1 MSDRLKLFRRLMSA
15 FEGTSNPQRAV
26 ERGFY
31 INMPNNPIEEIT
43 GRVALRPS
51 SVHLLF
57 GGIGSGKTTQLLL
70 TKKALNELEDIKA
83 IYVDVSLVTDI
94 SDLQSGALIAIAAL
108 ELIKTLSNTNSTQ
121 INKHKQTIE
130 KAAYGYSEKKIV
142 TKSLI
147 PAYEAIKFLTNHE
160 QEETIIHKGLL
171 SSEKQENRELVLD
184 AFSQLNKAAREI
196 TKKYTVF
203 LFDSLD
209 RLRNSQI
216 FINSALDDVIDI
228 NNIGIG
234 SVLIGSIAT
243 MYEER
248 ERIAEISGYN
258 YFLPYC
264 NVPENHEVRQFF
276 KDILT
281 VRDPEDF
288 ITLDARELLIF
299 QSGGVLRD
307 LMSLCQATIEESYV
321 DGSDQITEQHV
332 NQAILAIRRSK
343 LIGLTDASI
352 NVLRKVMTEKSFSPR
367 TSEDFEL
374 LLTGHILEYRH
385 PRQRFVVHPVL
396 APLIESIGASVADG

>member
-1 MSDRLKLFRRLMSA
+1 MSA
-15 FEGTSNPQRAV
+15 FEGTSDPQRAV

-31 INMPNNPIEEIT
+31 VNLPNNPIEEIT

-94 SDLQSGALIAIAAL
+94 SDLQSGALIAIAGL
-108 ELIKTLSNTNSTQ
+108 ELIKNLGGINNTQ

-142 TKSLI
+142 TKSLLN
-147 PAYEAIKFLTNHE
+147 PSLSLEAMKLFTGYEH
-160 QEETIIHKGLL
+160 EETIIHKGLL

-184 AFSQLNKAAREI
+184 AFSQLNKAAKEI

-216 FINSALDDVIDI
+216 FINSALEDVIDI
-228 NNIGIG
+228 NNIGTG

-243 MYEER
+243 MYAER

-264 NVPENHEVRQFF
+264 NVSENDEARQFF

-281 VRDPEDF
+281 IRDPESF
-288 ITLDARELLIF
+288 ITSRCK
-299 QSGGVLRD
+299 R
-307 LMSLCQATIEESYV
+307 
-321 DGSDQITEQHV
+321 ITY
-332 NQAILAIRRSK
+332 I
-343 LIGLTDASI
+343 
-352 NVLRKVMTEKSFSPR
+352 
-367 TSEDFEL
+367 
-374 LLTGHILEYRH
+374 
-385 PRQRFVVHPVL
+385 
-396 APLIESIGASVADG
+396 

>member
-1 MSDRLKLFRRLMSA
+1 MSA

-26 ERGFY
+26 ERGFHV
-31 INMPNNPIEEIT
+31 NLPNNPIGEIT

-83 IYVDVSLVTDI
+83 IYVDVSLITDI
-94 SDLQSGALIAIAAL
+94 SDLQSGALIAIAGL
-108 ELIKTLSNTNSTQ
+108 ELIKTLGNANANSTQ
-121 INKHKQTIE
+121 INNHKQTIE

-142 TKSLI
+142 TKSLLN
-147 PAYEAIKFLTNHE
+147 PSLSLEAMKLFTGYEH
-160 QEETIIHKGLL
+160 EETIIHKGLL

-184 AFSQLNKAAREI
+184 AFSQLNKAAKEI

-216 FINSALDDVIDI
+216 FINSALEDVIDI
-228 NNIGIG
+228 NNIGTG

-243 MYEER
+243 MYAER

-264 NVPENHEVRQFF
+264 NVSENDEARQFF

-281 VRDPEDF
+281 IRDPENS
-288 ITLDARELLIF
+288 ITLDARELLIL

-307 LMSLCQATIEESYV
+307 LISLCQASIEEAYV
-321 DGSDQITEQHV
+321 DGADQVTEKHA
-332 NQAILAIRRSK
+332 NKAILAIRRSK
-343 LIGLTDASI
+343 VIGLTDLSI
-352 NVLRKVMTEKSFSPR
+352 NTLRKVMTEKSFSPR

-374 LLTGHILEYRH
+374 LLTGHILEYRY

-396 APLIESIGASVADG
+396 APLIESMAVSVANG